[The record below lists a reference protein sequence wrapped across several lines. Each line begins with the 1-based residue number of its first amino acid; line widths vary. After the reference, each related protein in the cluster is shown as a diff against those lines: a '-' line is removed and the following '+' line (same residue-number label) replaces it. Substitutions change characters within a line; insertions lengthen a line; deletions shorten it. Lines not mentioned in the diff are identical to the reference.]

1 MSDNKTKYYNAEN
14 FDDGLED
21 KKPAVKKTS
30 HKKKKKKKSGNPVKQ
45 VLGIIGTTLL
55 SLVMIVVITG
65 CIVATA
71 FTVYVMQFA
80 DSAFDVDL
88 QNVELSYTSFIY
100 ATDKD
105 GNEIEVTRLSGDEN
119 RIWVDIE
126 DIPRHLQDAYI
137 AVEDKRFFEHDGVDW
152 IRTMYVAAS
161 TLFNG
166 YGQGGSTITQQ
177 LVKNITGDDRVS
189 PDRKFRE
196 IFRALTLETKYTKI
210 DILEAYLNRVPLGN
224 TVYGVGSAAY
234 HYFGKSVDQLTIAES
249 AILAGMTS
257 SPGVA
262 NPYADLELSRKN
274 QLNALALM
282 YEQGLITTAEYEQ
295 ARNEKVQFRLIVK
308 GDAYGYTDPRYEEYY
323 GTNED
328 DEDEDLDDDVLYNDE
343 DDYEAYRWNDYDVT
357 QNWYVDAAIEQVIED
372 LAEMKGLSYS
382 AAREAVYSGGY
393 KIYLNMDME
402 LQEKLE
408 EFFKDP
414 YNFFPYYD
422 TQALEEDL
430 IQGAF
435 VLADFHGRI
444 VALAGGIGDKPG
456 ENCFNRATMG
466 LLPIGSTM
474 KPISVYGQ
482 LIDKDIISYSSP
494 MRDAPSVILENG
506 SRWPYNFENMHY
518 GDYVPAWYAV
528 QQSINTCAV
537 RGAQLLG
544 VETCFDFLSE
554 KLGVTTLDYTNDK
567 ALSPIALGQLTEG
580 MYLDEL
586 AGAFQIF
593 GTGGI
598 YYDLKLYSKVTDYN
612 DKVILEMDTIGER
625 VMDSDSAYITNRMMK
640 TVVEAT
646 SGTTG
651 RYAKIEGMEVV
662 GKTGTSND
670 DRIVAFAGLTPEYVG
685 VIRIGYDDNK
695 SIYGKNYT
703 AMGQVWHDFMV
714 TIIDDN
720 SIKTFTADPNVV
732 QRNYCTSS
740 GLLAGSKCTS
750 TNVGYYKKDTLPKV
764 CNYHGEGGGS
774 THYGE
779 TLLEPDWQATTTTS
793 NRNES
798 STSSGS

>member
-1 MSDNKTKYYNAEN
+1 MSENKTKYYNI
-14 FDDGLED
+14 DDTDDMELDGPL
-21 KKPAVKKTS
+21 PP
-30 HKKKKKKKSGNPVKQ
+30 KKKKKKKHANPVRH
-45 VLGIIGTTLL
+45 VLGVIGTTFL

-65 CIVATA
+65 CIVATV

-80 DSAFDVDL
+80 DSSFDVDL

-100 ATDKD
+100 AEDEQ
-105 GNEIEVTRLSGDEN
+105 GNEVEVTRLSGDEN

-137 AVEDKRFFEHDGVDW
+137 AVEDKRFFEHEGVDW
-152 IRTMYVAAS
+152 IRTMYVAVS

-210 DILEAYLNRVPLGN
+210 DILEAYLNRVPLGG
-224 TVYGVGSAAY
+224 TIYGVGSAAY
-234 HYFGKSVDQLTIAES
+234 HYFGKTVDQLTIAES
-249 AILAGMTS
+249 AILAGMTY

-282 YEQGLITTAEYEQ
+282 YEQGLITTDEYEQ
-295 ARNEKVQFRLIVK
+295 ARNEKVQFRLIVE
-308 GDAYGYTDPRYEEYY
+308 GDAYGYVDPRYEEYY

-328 DEDEDLDDDVLYNDE
+328 EEDEELDEDEIYNDE
-343 DDYEAYRWNDYDVT
+343 DDYEAYRWDDYEVT
-357 QNWYVDAAIEQVIED
+357 QNWYVDAAIVQVAED
-372 LAEMKGLSYS
+372 LAELKGMEYDTALKQLYG
-382 AAREAVYSGGY
+382 GGY
-393 KIYLNMDME
+393 KIYLNMDMAI
-402 LQEKLE
+402 QNKLE
-408 EFFKDP
+408 EFFNNP
-414 YNFFPYYD
+414 YNFFPSYD
-422 TQALEEDL
+422 TTALEEDL

-435 VLADFHGRI
+435 VLADYHGRI
-444 VALAGGIGDKPG
+444 IALAGGIGDKPG

-482 LIDKDIISYSSP
+482 LIDKNIISYSSL
-494 MRDAPSVILENG
+494 MKESPSVILDDG
-506 SRWPYNFENMHY
+506 TYWPVNFEGVDY

-528 QQSINTCAV
+528 QQSINTVAV
-537 RGAQLLG
+537 RGAQLLS
-544 VETCFDFLSE
+544 VQTCFDFLADS
-554 KLGVTTLDYTNDK
+554 LHISTLDYTNDM
-567 ALSPIALGQLTEG
+567 ALSPVALGQLTNG

-593 GTGGI
+593 GTGGV

-612 DKVILEMDTIGER
+612 DKTVLEMDTVGER

-640 TVVEAT
+640 TVVDAT
-646 SGTTG
+646 FGTTG

-670 DRIVAFAGLTPEYVG
+670 DRIVAFAGLTPEYLG

-695 SIYGKNYT
+695 SITGKNYT
-703 AMGQVWHDFMV
+703 VMGQVWHDFMV
-714 TIIDDN
+714 QIVDDN
-720 SIKTFTADPNVV
+720 SLKTFTKDPNVV
-732 QRNYCTSS
+732 ERQYCTAS

-750 TNVGYYKKDTLPKV
+750 TAIGYYKKDALPKV
-764 CNYHGEGGGS
+764 CNYHDEGGGS

-779 TLLEPDWQATTTTS
+779 TLTEPDWQASTVLPSDDTS
-793 NRNES
+793 K
-798 STSSGS
+798 TSSGD

>member
-1 MSDNKTKYYNAEN
+1 MNENKMKYYSPD
-14 FDDGLED
+14 FDDDLDGD
-21 KKPAVKKTS
+21 KSATKS
-30 HKKKKKKKSGNPVKQ
+30 RKKKKKKKKYPVKSI
-45 VLGIIGTTLL
+45 LGVIGTTLL
-55 SLVMIVVITG
+55 SLFMIVVITG
-65 CIVATA
+65 CIIVTV

-80 DSAFDVDL
+80 DSSFDVDL
-88 QNVELSYTSFIY
+88 KNVDLSYTSFIY
-100 ATDKD
+100 ANDAE
-105 GNEIEVTRLSGDEN
+105 GNQVEITRLSGDEN

-126 DIPRHLQDAYI
+126 DIPRHTQDAYI
-137 AVEDKRFFEHDGVDW
+137 AVEDKRFFEHEGVDW
-152 IRTMYVAAS
+152 IRTMYVGVS

-210 DILEAYLNRVPLGN
+210 DILEAYLNRVPLGG
-224 TVYGVGSAAY
+224 TIYGVGSAAY
-234 HYFGKSVDQLTIAES
+234 HYFGKTADQLTIAES
-249 AILAGMTS
+249 AILAGMTY

-282 YEQGLITTAEYEQ
+282 YEQGYITTEEYE
-295 ARNEKVQFRLIVK
+295 AAKNEKVKFRLIVK
-308 GDAYGYTDPRYEEYY
+308 GDAYGYVDPRYEEYY
-323 GTNED
+323 GTHE
-328 DEDEDLDDDVLYNDE
+328 DEDEEITDSDGLYNDE
-343 DDYEAYRWNDYDVT
+343 DDYEAYRWDDYDVV
-357 QNWYVDAAIEQVIED
+357 QNWYVDAAIEQVIDD
-372 LAEMKGLSYS
+372 LAELKGYDYDT
-382 AAREAVYSGGY
+382 ARDALYGGGY

-435 VLADFHGRI
+435 VLTDYHGRI

-482 LIDKDIISYSSP
+482 LIDKDIISYSSFI
-494 MRDAPSVILENG
+494 RDAPSVVLDDG
-506 SRWPYNFENMHY
+506 TYWPYNFGGYHY

-544 VETCFDFLSE
+544 VETCFNFLKD
-554 KLGVTTLDYTNDK
+554 KLGISTLDYTNDM

-598 YYDLKLYSKVTDYN
+598 YYDLKLYSEVTDYN
-612 DKVILEMDTIGER
+612 DKVILEMDTVGER

-640 TVVEAT
+640 TVVDAT

-670 DRIVAFAGLTPEYVG
+670 DRIVAFAGLTPEYLG

-695 SIYGKNYT
+695 SIYSDQYY
-703 AMGQVWHDFMV
+703 AMGQVWHDFMIN
-714 TIIDDN
+714 IIDDN
-720 SIKTFTADPNVV
+720 SIKAFNPDPNVV
-732 QRNYCTSS
+732 QRDYCTES
-740 GLLAGSKCTS
+740 GLLAGAKCT
-750 TNVGYYKKDTLPKV
+750 NKAVGYYKKDALPKV
-764 CNYHGEGGGS
+764 CNYHSDNGGS

-779 TLLEPDWQATTTTS
+779 TLTEPDWQAS
-793 NRNES
+793 S
-798 STSSGS
+798 SGSTSSQADG